1 MRILHLSWEYPPVM
15 YGGLGRHVHALAETQ
30 AARGH
35 EVVVITQAASG
46 HPADDVVN
54 GVRVIRV
61 ARDAP
66 DVDDWRERFIEW
78 TFGFNVAVA
87 RAGIALARE
96 WRPDV
101 VHGHDWLVAQ
111 AAVLVQESAQVP
123 FVLTVHATEAGRQS
137 GVLTTDLSRDIDS
150 TEDWGVRHADAVIV
164 CSDVMRDE
172 VATLFGREASGIAVI
187 PNGIDPE
194 EWRTTDA
201 RRRTMRRRYGTPLVV
216 YAGRLEVE
224 KGVQTLIDAMP
235 LLRRSVP
242 GARAVVIG
250 EGGAARDLRAHAR
263 RRRLGDVITF
273 LGYVSETDLRALVGA
288 ADVAVVP
295 SLYEPFG
302 FVALEAIVL
311 GAPLVVARTGGLATI
326 VDDGRTGWQFAPGD
340 ARALA
345 GTLSEALSDPREARR
360 RVTAAR
366 ADVVARYGWPTI
378 AEQTDAVYRGVVRG
392 RRSRRAGAR

>member
-30 AARGH
+30 AARGD
-35 EVVVITQAASG
+35 EVVVITQAATG
-46 HPADDVVN
+46 HPTDDVVN

-123 FVLTVHATEAGRQS
+123 FVLTVHATEAGRQG

-172 VATLFGREASGIAVI
+172 VATLFGREAAGIAVI
-187 PNGIDPE
+187 PNGIDPA
-194 EWRTTDA
+194 EWRTTDS

-235 LLRRSVP
+235 VLRRSVP

-392 RRSRRAGAR
+392 RRSRRAGTR